1 MENLRNN
8 ADKKALILRLKR
20 VEGQLR
26 GIQQLI
32 EDEADC
38 EDIAHQ
44 FYAARRA
51 LDKSFHAMMAC
62 AFEHQFDEKMV
73 ADPKIR
79 KGVEK
84 MSSIL
89 ARYS

>member
-1 MENLRNN
+1 MENLRSDV
-8 ADKKALILRLKR
+8 DKKALILRLKR

-32 EDEADC
+32 ENAADC

-44 FYAARRA
+44 LHAARRA
-51 LDKSFHAMMAC
+51 LDKSFYTMMAC
-62 AFEHQFDEKMV
+62 AFEHQFDEKLV
-73 ADPKIR
+73 SNPKVR

>member
-1 MENLRNN
+1 MENLRSE
-8 ADKKALILRLKR
+8 ADKKSLIMRLKR

-26 GIQQLI
+26 GIQQLV
-32 EDEADC
+32 ENEADC

-44 FYAARRA
+44 LHAARRA
-51 LDKSFHAMMAC
+51 LDKSFYAMMAC
-62 AFEHQFDEKMV
+62 AFEHQFDQKSV
-73 ADPKIR
+73 ADPKVR

>member
-1 MENLRNN
+1 MEHLTSEK
-8 ADKKALILRLKR
+8 DKKALLLRLKR

-32 EDEADC
+32 ENDTDC

-44 FYAARRA
+44 LYAARRA
-51 LDKSFHAMMAC
+51 LDKSFYAMFAC
-62 AFEHQFDEKMV
+62 AYKHQFDGQLAGSAKL
-73 ADPKIR
+73 R

-84 MSSIL
+84 MNSIL
-89 ARYS
+89 ARFS